1 MGLQRALHESATGR
15 AFLQTH
21 GPDLDFCPDFS
32 HYFHTLK
39 SARRLQLLQ
48 EVNQLFARCLKEGLP
63 DELAVFPQ
71 LDNFDLYAGDGH
83 WHQAASHD
91 PIIDEK
97 TYATGHFYVMDLRRR
112 TLRRL
117 TTAQGKKEHDMHALK
132 RLTKQMLRQ
141 GAPVGRQVLYV
152 WDKAAID
159 FPFWHH
165 LKTTAG
171 IYFISLEKENM
182 ALEVMGK
189 KEQDIH
195 ALKRLTKQRL
205 RQGAPVG
212 RQVLYVWDKA
222 VIDFHFWHRLKTIAG
237 IYFLSLEKENMALE
251 VMGNKEWDPADPI
264 NHGVLQ
270 DELVGSSNGVLLR
283 RVTCQAPDTGEI
295 RVFLTTEMT
304 LPPGLIAHLYHRRW
318 RIEKVFDCLKNKLNE
333 KKSWA
338 TSPAGKAAQAEFLCL
353 THNLIRRVEEE
364 LARQEGVTNEPDYQ
378 RRRDRFAQQ
387 KSATEKAGRLWPS
400 TWDTL
405 HKPVQYSVKLIRW
418 LRSGIQSGLTW
429 TAALPRLRALYAT
442 L

>member
-1 MGLQRALHESATGR
+1 MLNDSIPTVYNHFSAPALQLVAACPSFRVCPELSDPAWVSMGLQRALHESATGR

-21 GPDLDFCPDFS
+21 GPDLDFCPDLS

-39 SARRLQLLQ
+39 SSRRLQLLQ
-48 EVNQLFARCLKEGLP
+48 EVNQLFARSLKEGLP
-63 DELAVFPQ
+63 DELAMFPQ
-71 LDNFDLYAGDGH
+71 LDHFDLYAGDGH

-112 TLRRL
+112 TLGRL

-182 ALEVMGK
+182 ALM
-189 KEQDIH
+189 
-195 ALKRLTKQRL
+195 
-205 RQGAPVG
+205 
-212 RQVLYVWDKA
+212 
-222 VIDFHFWHRLKTIAG
+222 
-237 IYFLSLEKENMALE
+237 
-251 VMGNKEWDPADPI
+251 VMGNKAWDQADPI

-338 TSPAGKAAQAEFLCL
+338 TSPTAKAAQAEFLCL
-353 THNLIRRVEEE
+353 THNLIRRMEQVLASQEGVINEPDCQRRIKR
-364 LARQEGVTNEPDYQ
+364 LARQ
-378 RRRDRFAQQ
+378 
-387 KSATEKAGRLWPS
+387 KSVTEKAGRLWPS

-405 HKPVQYSVKLIRW
+405 EKPVQYSVKLIRW
-418 LRSGIQSGLTW
+418 LRSCIQSGLAW

>member
-1 MGLQRALHESATGR
+1 MLNDSLSTVYNNFFEPALQLVAACPSFRVCPELSDPAWVAIGIQRALHESATGR

-21 GPDLDFCPDFS
+21 GAELDFCPDFS

-39 SARRLQLLQ
+39 SPRRLQMLQ
-48 EVNQLFARCLKEGLP
+48 EVNQLFARRLKASLT
-63 DELAVFPQ
+63 DDLAVFPQ
-71 LDNFDLYAGDGH
+71 LDNFDIYAGDGH

-91 PIIDEK
+91 PILEEK
-97 TYATGHFYVMDLRRR
+97 TYATGHFYVLDLRRR
-112 TLRRL
+112 TLGRL
-117 TTAQGKKEHDMHALK
+117 ATARGKKEQDIHALK
-132 RLTKQMLRQ
+132 RSTQERLRQ
-141 GAPVGRQVLYV
+141 GAPVGRQVIYV
-152 WDKAAID
+152 WDKAVLD
-159 FPFWHH
+159 FRFWHR

-182 ALEVMGK
+182 ALQVMG
-189 KEQDIH
+189 H
-195 ALKRLTKQRL
+195 
-205 RQGAPVG
+205 PV
-212 RQVLYVWDKA
+212 
-222 VIDFHFWHRLKTIAG
+222 
-237 IYFLSLEKENMALE
+237 
-251 VMGNKEWDPADPI
+251 WDPADPI

-318 RIEKVFDCLKNKLNE
+318 QIEKVFDGLKNKLNE

-338 TSPAGKAAQAEFLCL
+338 TSPTAKAAQAEFLCL
-353 THNLIRRVEEE
+353 THNLIRRLEHQ
-364 LARQEGVTNEPDYQ
+364 LASQEAVINEPDCT
-378 RRRDRFAQQ
+378 RHIERWAKQ

-405 HKPVQYSVKLIRW
+405 QKPVLYSVKLIRW
-418 LRSGIQSGLTW
+418 LRSSIQSGLAWPT
-429 TAALPRLRALYAT
+429 ALPRLRALYAT

>member
-1 MGLQRALHESATGR
+1 MLNDSIPTVYNTFSAPALQLVTACPSFRVCPELSDPAWVSMGLQRALHESATGR

-171 IYFISLEKENM
+171 IYF
-182 ALEVMGK
+182 
-189 KEQDIH
+189 
-195 ALKRLTKQRL
+195 
-205 RQGAPVG
+205 
-212 RQVLYVWDKA
+212 
-222 VIDFHFWHRLKTIAG
+222 
-237 IYFLSLEKENMALE
+237 LSLEKENMALE

-270 DELVGSSNGVLLR
+270 DEWVGSSNGVLLR

-318 RIEKVFDCLKNKLNE
+318 RMEKVFDCLKNKLNE

-338 TSPAGKAAQAEFLCL
+338 TSPTAKAAQAEFLCL

-378 RRRDRFAQQ
+378 RRRDRLAQQ

-418 LRSGIQSGLTW
+418 LRSCIQSGLAW

>member
-1 MGLQRALHESATGR
+1 MKKYIFMLTSSIATVYSHFAAPALQLVAACPTFRVCPELSDPDWVALGLQRALHESPTGR
-15 AFLQTH
+15 GFLQTH
-21 GPDLDFCPDFS
+21 GADLAFCPTYS

-48 EVNQLFARCLKEGLP
+48 ELNGRLSDRLRETLP
-63 DELAVFPQ
+63 DELAGFPQ

-97 TYATGHFYVMDLRRR
+97 TFATGHFYVLNLRHR
-112 TLRRL
+112 TLGRL
-117 TTAQGKKEHDMHALK
+117 ATGQGKKEHDMHVLK
-132 RLTKQMLRQ
+132 RLTKETLRQ

-159 FPFWHH
+159 FQFWHH

-182 ALEVMGK
+182 TLTVMGHK
-189 KEQDIH
+189 
-195 ALKRLTKQRL
+195 A
-205 RQGAPVG
+205 
-212 RQVLYVWDKA
+212 WD
-222 VIDFHFWHRLKTIAG
+222 H
-237 IYFLSLEKENMALE
+237 
-251 VMGNKEWDPADPI
+251 ADPL

-270 DELVGSSNGVLLR
+270 DELVGTRNGVLLR

-318 RIEKVFDCLKNKLNE
+318 QIEKVFDCLKNKLNE
-333 KKSWA
+333 KKSWGV
-338 TSPAGKAAQAEFLCL
+338 SPTAKAAQGEFLCL
-353 THNLIRRVEEE
+353 THNLLRRMEEE
-364 LARQEGVTNEPDYQ
+364 LARQEKVINQPDRT
-378 RRRDRFAQQ
+378 RRTKRLAQQ
-387 KSATEKAGRLWPS
+387 KLVTQQAGRLWPS

-405 HKPVQYSVKLIRW
+405 QKPVQYSVKLIRW
-418 LRSGIQSGLTW
+418 LRSSIQSRLAW
-429 TAALPRLRALYAT
+429 TTALPRLQALYAT

>member
-1 MGLQRALHESATGR
+1 MLNDSLSTVYNILSEPALQLVAACPSLRVCPKLSDPVWVAIGIQRALHESATGR

-21 GPDLDFCPDFS
+21 GADLEVCPENS
-32 HYFHTLK
+32 HYFHTL
-39 SARRLQLLQ
+39 SSPRRLQMLQ
-48 EVNQLFARCLKEGLP
+48 EVNQLMAPSLKAYLP

-91 PIIDEK
+91 PIIDGK
-97 TYATGHFYVMDLRRR
+97 THATGHFYVLDLRRR
-112 TLRRL
+112 TLARL
-117 TTAQGKKEHDMHALK
+117 TTARGKKEHDMHALK
-132 RLTKQMLRQ
+132 RLTKEKLQQ
-141 GAPVGRQVLYV
+141 GAPVGRHVLYV
-152 WDKAAID
+152 WDKAVID
-159 FPFWHH
+159 FRFWHR

-182 ALEVMGK
+182 AL
-189 KEQDIH
+189 
-195 ALKRLTKQRL
+195 
-205 RQGAPVG
+205 
-212 RQVLYVWDKA
+212 QVTGHLAWDQ
-222 VIDFHFWHRLKTIAG
+222 
-237 IYFLSLEKENMALE
+237 
-251 VMGNKEWDPADPI
+251 ADPI

-318 RIEKVFDCLKNKLNE
+318 RIEKVFDGLKNKLNE

-338 TSPAGKAAQAEFLCL
+338 TSPTAKAAQAEFLCL
-353 THNLIRRVEEE
+353 THNLIRRMEHQ
-364 LARQEGVTNEPDYQ
+364 LASQEAVINEPDCTRHSQ
-378 RRRDRFAQQ
+378 RLAQQ
-387 KSATEKAGRLWPS
+387 KAATQKAGRLWPS

-405 HKPVQYSVKLIRW
+405 HKPVLYSVKLIRW
-418 LRSGIQSGLTW
+418 LRSSIQSGLAW
-429 TAALPRLRALYAT
+429 TPALPRIRALYAT

>member
-1 MGLQRALHESATGR
+1 MLNDSLSTVYNNFSEPALQLVTACLSFRVCPELSDPAWVAIGIQRALHESATGR

-21 GPDLDFCPDFS
+21 GADLDCCPDYS

-39 SARRLQLLQ
+39 SPRRLQMLQ
-48 EVNQLFARCLKEGLP
+48 EVNQLFARRLKVSLT

-71 LDNFDLYAGDGH
+71 LDNFDIYAGDGH

-91 PIIDEK
+91 PILEEK
-97 TYATGHFYVMDLRRR
+97 TYATGHFYVLDLRRR
-112 TLRRL
+112 TLGRL
-117 TTAQGKKEHDMHALK
+117 A
-132 RLTKQMLRQ
+132 
-141 GAPVGRQVLYV
+141 
-152 WDKAAID
+152 
-159 FPFWHH
+159 
-165 LKTTAG
+165 TAG
-171 IYFISLEKENM
+171 
-182 ALEVMGK
+182 GK

-195 ALKRLTKQRL
+195 ALKRSTKERL

-212 RQVLYVWDKA
+212 RQVIYVWDKA
-222 VIDFHFWHRLKTIAG
+222 GIDFRFWHRLKTTAG
-237 IYFLSLEKENMALE
+237 IYFISMEKENMALQ
-251 VMGNKEWDPADPI
+251 VMGNQVWDQIDPI

-295 RVFLTTEMT
+295 RVFLTTQMT

-318 RIEKVFDCLKNKLNE
+318 QIEKVFDGLKNKLNE

-338 TSPAGKAAQAEFLCL
+338 TSPTAKAAQAEFLCL
-353 THNLIRRVEEE
+353 THNLIRRLEHQ
-364 LARQEGVTNEPDYQ
+364 LASQEAVINEPDCT
-378 RRRDRFAQQ
+378 RHIKRLAQQ

-405 HKPVQYSVKLIRW
+405 QKPVLYSVKLIRW
-418 LRSGIQSGLTW
+418 LRSSIQSGLAWPT
-429 TAALPRLRALYAT
+429 ALPRLRALYAT